1 MRNFKIVFDQPL
13 LLLLLIPALF
23 FTLLP
28 YFRLSKR
35 YRKTR
40 NRITSMALHF
50 TTMLLAICVLSG
62 IYFTYEVPNS
72 KNELILLVDVSDTE
86 NVSEET
92 RDEFVYTVLSNCE
105 GSGVKVGIVTFGYDQ
120 EYAVPM
126 TDNIGSVYDRY
137 VESLQSDLPDTSAT
151 NLASA
156 LRYTRDLFEKPENAK
171 IVVITDGKET
181 DEDAKSVIRSVSAK
195 GIRVDTAY
203 VASSYVGDDVQVKDI
218 TLPDYHVGVNEECSI
233 SVKVQS
239 NVETSV
245 TVTLLDNGT
254 KNDATGVQTVDLG
267 VGEHIV
273 TFKHTFTSDELHEL
287 TFALDSVD
295 LMEQNNQYST
305 YLYLQEFKSVLIL
318 EREDGE
324 SKEIVSMLNPNGNE
338 VEGAYTIDIM
348 DFEASTVPLTLD
360 GLRKYDQVILNN
372 ISNPELKSVMNAETQ
387 ETLDILLER
396 YVREIGGGLLT
407 VGGNDENDESNVY
420 NQDTMYGSL
429 YQQML
434 PVEAISYTPPVGVMI
449 VVDVSGSMLGG
460 SVGERPLDW
469 AIAGALTCL
478 EPDVLTERDYIGLMT
493 LDTVYGKILPLTS
506 LTQRDLI
513 RDRLLALQ
521 DVEGG
526 GTNYANALKSA
537 AQELNTNKKIAKKHI
552 IIVSDGGVGD
562 YADTMAAVEN
572 IYNRSNVSISMIG
585 IGIKPTTIDP
595 EATDP
600 FNKML
605 VLTGK
610 GGGELSPVPE
620 KGAAMVDE
628 LREELK
634 MPVIEA
640 INEREPFAP
649 RFSNEFSPLLN
660 GVERGEGI
668 DENRMIVNL
677 DAFYGVKKKE
687 AAEVVLET
695 DYGAP
700 LYAQWKY
707 GKGMVGSF
715 MFDLKG
721 NWSQEFISD
730 ESGKQFVRNVVKNL
744 MPLEDIEPNTI
755 RLEISEDNY
764 TNQLSVY
771 TTLKNGEYVK
781 GEIVNV
787 SNPEL
792 GALSTNEIT
801 SGSRTEL
808 RKKPFYVTSN
818 LASSNRYSRCDFVV
832 RESGLYQIT
841 VTKYNSDGE
850 VIATAE
856 TFKTFSYSE
865 EYDTALGS
873 ENDALELLNALA
885 KSGNGSRIIDLED
898 PVEILDGFAEDLRR
912 TFDPKLIMIILAIIL
927 FLLDI
932 AVRKFKFKWPHE
944 LIREYKAKK
953 ATQNKENDQNK

>member
-13 LLLLLIPALF
+13 FLLLLIPALF

-50 TTMLLAICVLSG
+50 ATMLLAICVLAG
-62 IYFTYEVPNS
+62 ICFTYEVPNS

-86 NVSEET
+86 NASEEK

-126 TDNIGSVYDRY
+126 TDNIGKVYDRY
-137 VESLQSDLPDTSAT
+137 LESLETNAPDMSAT
-151 NLASA
+151 NIAGA
-156 LRYTRDLFEKPENAK
+156 LRYARDLFEKPENAK
-171 IVVITDGKET
+171 IVLITDGKET
-181 DEDAKSVIRSVSAK
+181 DEEAKNVIRAVSAK

-203 VASSYVGDDVQVKDI
+203 VASDYVGDDVQLTDI
-218 TLPDYHVGVNEECSI
+218 TLPDYHVGVDEECSI
-233 SVKVQS
+233 SVKLQS
-239 NVETSV
+239 NIETSV
-245 TVTLLDNGT
+245 TVTLSDNGE
-254 KNDATGVQTVDLG
+254 KNNETGAQTVD
-267 VGEHIV
+267 VGIGEQIV
-273 TFKHTFTSDELHEL
+273 TFKHTFKSDELHEL
-287 TFALDSVD
+287 TFALDFED
-295 LMEQNNQYST
+295 LMAQNNQYST
-305 YLYLQEFKSVLIL
+305 YMYLQEFKSVLIL
-318 EREDGE
+318 EREEGK
-324 SKEIVSMLNPNGNE
+324 SKDIISMLNPNGE
-338 VEGAYTIDIM
+338 DAEGAYSIDVM
-348 DFEASTVPLTLD
+348 DYEAETVPVTVD
-360 GLRKYDQVILNN
+360 GLRKYDQIILNN
-372 ISNPELKSVMNAETQ
+372 ISNPELKSIMNAETE

-460 SVGERPLDW
+460 AVGERPLDW

-493 LDTVYGKILPLTS
+493 LDTVYGKVLPLTS

-521 DVEGG
+521 DITGG
-526 GTNYANALKSA
+526 GTVYSTALQSA

-552 IIVSDGGVGD
+552 IIVSDGGVAD
-562 YADTMAAVEN
+562 YEETLAMVEN
-572 IYNRSNVSISMIG
+572 IHQRSNVTVSLIG
-585 IGIKPTTIDP
+585 IGITPTAVNPD
-595 EATDP
+595 ATDP
-600 FNKML
+600 YNKML

-610 GGGELSPVPE
+610 GGGELSPVPQ

-640 INEREPFAP
+640 INESEPFAP
-649 RFSNEFSPLLN
+649 RISNEFSPLLK

-668 DENRMIVNL
+668 EENRMLVNL

-687 AAEVVLET
+687 ASEIVLET
-695 DYGAP
+695 EYGAP

-715 MFDLKG
+715 MFDLSG
-721 NWSQEFISD
+721 NWSQEFIAD
-730 ESGKQFVRNVVKNL
+730 ESGKQFLRNVVKNL
-744 MPLEDIEPNTI
+744 MPLEDIEPNTL
-755 RLEISEDNY
+755 RLEVMEDNY

-781 GEIVNV
+781 GEIVSV
-787 SNPEL
+787 SNSEL
-792 GALSTNEIT
+792 GALSINEVT
-801 SGSRTEL
+801 SGSKTEL
-808 RKKPFYVTSN
+808 RGKPFYVVSS
-818 LASSNRYSRCDFVV
+818 LDSSNRYSRCDFVV
-832 RESGLYQIT
+832 RESGLYHIT
-841 VTKYNSDGE
+841 VTKYNADGE
-850 VIATAE
+850 AIATAE

-865 EYDTALGS
+865 EYDTALSS
-873 ENDALELLNALA
+873 ENAALELLNALA

-898 PVEILDGFAEDLRR
+898 PVEILEGFAEDLRR
-912 TFDPKLIMIILAIIL
+912 TFDPKLILIIFAIVL

-932 AVRKFKFKWPHE
+932 TVRKFKFKWPHE

-953 ATQNKENDQNK
+953 AAQNKENDQNK